1 MLAALARLDNTNMQ
15 IHSLSQPNVMTQLR
29 ALFVIA
35 RKDWRVFWRYPL
47 NAVSNILQPI
57 IWVTP
62 VYFMGKAFSTNGQ
75 ALGFAAYSG
84 SGDYMSFILLGTVL
98 SNFILTVFWGMGYAL
113 KEDMDTGVLESNW
126 LTPVSRILILVG
138 RTLASLLTTT
148 ITSLIMLAI
157 AATLFGFKP
166 TGNTLAAFLTAIPML
181 LGLYGFGFAFA
192 AIVLLMR
199 EANTLVDVSS
209 FLVQGLSGANFPVKS
224 LPYWLIPISLM
235 LPLTYGFDAVRGW
248 LLKTNTLLPLQIEVA
263 LLIVFMFVML
273 WLGAWVFY
281 KVERRVRTLGT
292 LGQH

>member
-1 MLAALARLDNTNMQ
+1 MQSNSLA
-15 IHSLSQPNVMTQLR
+15 QPTIKTQLR

-35 RKDWRVFWRYPL
+35 RKDWKVFWRYPL

-75 ALGFAAYSG
+75 APGFAAYSG

-157 AATLFGFKP
+157 AGALFGFRP
-166 TGNTLAAFLTAIPML
+166 TGNTWAAFLTAIPML

-192 AIVLLMR
+192 ALVLLMR

-235 LPLTYGFDAVRGW
+235 LPLTYGFDAVRGF
-248 LLKTNTLLPLQIEVA
+248 LLETNTLLPLQTEVA

-273 WLGAWVFY
+273 WFGAWVFD

>member
-1 MLAALARLDNTNMQ
+1 MQ
-15 IHSLSQPNVMTQLR
+15 THSLSQPNIKTQLR

-35 RKDWRVFWRYPL
+35 RKDWKVFWRYPL
-47 NAVSNILQPI
+47 NAVSNIFQPI
-57 IWVTP
+57 IWITP

-75 ALGFAAYSG
+75 AIGFAQYSG
-84 SGDYMSFILLGTVL
+84 TGDYMSFILLGTVL
-98 SNFILTVFWGMGYAL
+98 SNFILTVFWGMGFAL
-113 KEDMDTGVLESNW
+113 KEDMDAGVLESNW
-126 LTPVSRILILVG
+126 LTPVSRLLILVG
-138 RTLASLLTTT
+138 RTLTSLLTTT
-148 ITSLIMLAI
+148 ITSLLMLAI
-157 AATLFGFKP
+157 AGALFGFRP
-166 TGNTLAAFLTAIPML
+166 TGNTFAAFLTAIPML

-192 AIVLLMR
+192 GIVLLMR

-248 LLKTNTLLPLQIEVA
+248 LLKTNTLLPLQTEVA

-273 WLGAWVFY
+273 WFGAWIFD

>member
-1 MLAALARLDNTNMQ
+1 METT
-15 IHSLSQPNVMTQLR
+15 SLSQPNLKTQLR
-29 ALFVIA
+29 ALFMIA
-35 RKDWRVFWRYPL
+35 RKDWKIFWRYPL
-47 NAVSNILQPI
+47 NAVSNVFQPI
-57 IWVTP
+57 IWITP

-84 SGDYMSFILLGTVL
+84 TGDYMSFILLGTVL
-98 SNFILTVFWGMGYAL
+98 GNFILTVFWGMGYAL
-113 KEDMDTGVLESNW
+113 KEDMDAGVLESNW
-126 LTPVSRILILVG
+126 LTPVSRLLILVG
-138 RTLASLLTTT
+138 RTLTSLLTTT

-157 AATLFGFKP
+157 ASALFGFKP

-192 AIVLLMR
+192 AIVLIMR

-209 FLVQGLSGANFPVKS
+209 FLVQGLSGSNFPVKS

-248 LLKTNTLLPLQIEVA
+248 LLKTNTLLPLRVEVG
-263 LLIVFMFVML
+263 LLIIFMVVML
-273 WLGAWVFY
+273 WLGAQIFY
-281 KVERRVRTLGT
+281 RIERRVRTLGT